1 MSLWISVWVQ
11 CCYDNRKQERS
22 EDKNG
27 QVRRQEQSEDK
38 NRGQKTRTMV
48 RKQERSEDKNGQ
60 KTRTVRSEDKN
71 SQKTRTVIRQERSG
85 QKTRT
90 VRRQERS
97 GQKTRTVKRRERSDQ
112 TWCGLELEA
121 SAEREAVQRDK
132 EVVRIHC
139 CCRLE
144 TLHPS
149 LVLSAFSCRQ
159 LDFIQAGTLSMTKSY
174 GQQDWVC
181 HSVSSIRI
189 FVYHQRYQDTVDCFQ
204 SVRQL
209 THNRLVKHSTCSLM
223 TCTDWEWAI
232 YHET

>member
-27 QVRRQEQSEDK
+27 QVRRQQQSEDK

-48 RKQERSEDKNGQ
+48 RKQERSEDKN
-60 KTRTVRSEDKN
+60 
-71 SQKTRTVIRQERSG
+71 G